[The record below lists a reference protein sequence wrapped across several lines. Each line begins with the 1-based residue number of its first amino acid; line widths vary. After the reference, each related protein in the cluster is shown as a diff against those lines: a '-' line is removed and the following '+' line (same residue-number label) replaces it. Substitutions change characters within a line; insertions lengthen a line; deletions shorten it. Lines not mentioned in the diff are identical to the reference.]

1 MGKKEKMFFM
11 LSIIALMVIGCCP
24 NPYPTLHSGKKPD
37 DYGPAKW
44 VCGEPDIWFQVLD
57 EASLKKKWYAKVVG
71 EINFGDEV
79 YPVSVLFTDAE
90 TVLFQTYR
98 GEYYDD
104 NKESLIVGQGIF
116 TPDTLIVKVSGR
128 EGVFF
133 RGETLE
139 FKKEE
144 E

>member
-1 MGKKEKMFFM
+1 M
-11 LSIIALMVIGCCP
+11 
-24 NPYPTLHSGKKPD
+24 
-37 DYGPAKW
+37 
-44 VCGEPDIWFQVLD
+44 D
-57 EASLKKKWYAKVVG
+57 EASLKKEWYDKVVG

-139 FKKEE
+139 FKKVEE
-144 E
+144 